1 MYASMGQ
8 RLAVLP
14 LFMFGKSDAS
24 DEKWMPQVLH
34 FFYYYQDFSL
44 SQI

>member
-1 MYASMGQ
+1 MGQ

-24 DEKWMPQVLH
+24 DEKWMPQVFP
-34 FFYYYQDFSL
+34 FFYFCQDFFL